1 MRIGTCS
8 ALAATLFAAALARA
22 GPNAWVIDDGEKIRR
37 DATATDFEQ
46 GVDNPVWHPGES
58 VRLFAM
64 RNESVALQVV
74 VEADRAPIDAATV
87 DLARLSGPDGAAIVD
102 GAAESDRTRH
112 RGAIE
117 RFVEHFIVVRRA
129 SGGRTPG
136 ESLGWEKGAAPP
148 PQAWVGPVP
157 DALIP
162 VEFASSSK
170 EYPMRIQPNT
180 NGIVWI
186 DLHVS
191 AGQPP
196 GPYRGRIEVH
206 DGPRALAEIPVDL
219 EVADARLPDR
229 TASTMLFYDRYELAK
244 RAGPGAERHL
254 WKLLHAHRIAPLHD
268 VTSPEDVF
276 RQRDALDGTLY
287 TPERGYE
294 GPAMG
299 LGDGV
304 LSVGAYGALGPPDDR
319 ALVRASAI
327 ADAIAG
333 ANLFEGNDVFLYAAD
348 EQCASPWGGG
358 WRSRLQASSDANAR
372 LLRVGWTCS
381 EDPTSQPVDIAIV
394 QAAYEMGRARAAY
407 GLGKSVWVYNGVL
420 PRTGTFLLDA
430 DAVSP
435 RVNGW
440 LSAMYDVPRWFYW
453 ESVHWYGQRGAE
465 PLDPFVE
472 PETLRNRDGDW
483 ANGDGLLVYPGAQ
496 LDRFQEHSFG
506 FEGVFPSIRLKNW
519 RRGIEDAGYVQL
531 ARARD
536 PARAGAVTHSLIPSA
551 FGSAVGE
558 SPPSWSARGASF
570 FEARRALLEIAL
582 GNSPGA
588 DRPYATAPSGER
600 NSGRRR
606 VRNVSAMALALV
618 AAAFGL
624 FRLRRWS
631 RPR

>member
-1 MRIGTCS
+1 MRIGKSS
-8 ALAATLFAAALARA
+8 ALVATFLAPALARA
-22 GPNAWVIDDGEKIRR
+22 APNVWVIDDGEKIRR
-37 DATATDFEQ
+37 DATATEFER
-46 GVDNPVWHPGES
+46 GAENPVWHPGGP

-74 VEADRAPIDAATV
+74 VEAGPTPIDAATV
-87 DLARLSGPDGAAIVD
+87 DLARLSGPEGAAIIEEG
-102 GAAESDRTRH
+102 GADRTH
-112 RGAIE
+112 QGAAIE

-136 ESLGWEKGAAPP
+136 ESLGWERGAGPP

-162 VEFASSSK
+162 VEFASSSN
-170 EYPMRIQPNT
+170 EYPMRIQPNA

-186 DLHVS
+186 DLNVR
-191 AGQPP
+191 AEQPP
-196 GPYRGRIEVH
+196 GPYRGHIEVY
-206 DGPRALAEIPVDL
+206 DGARALAEIPVEL
-219 EVADARLPDR
+219 EVVDARLPDR
-229 TASTMLFYDRYELAK
+229 TAATMLYYDRDELAK
-244 RAGPGAERHL
+244 RAGPGAETHL
-254 WKLLHAHRIAPLHD
+254 WTLLHAHRIAPLHD
-268 VTSPEDVF
+268 ATSPENVR
-276 RQRDALDGTLY
+276 RQIDALYGTLY
-287 TPERGYE
+287 TRERGYE
-294 GPAMG
+294 GPGAGM
-299 LGDGV
+299 GDGV

-319 ALVRASAI
+319 AIARASAVADAI
-327 ADAIAG
+327 ADA
-333 ANLFEGNDVFLYAAD
+333 NLFDGNDVFLYAAD

-358 WRSRLQASSDANAR
+358 WRSRLRASGNANAR

-381 EDPTSQPVDIAIV
+381 DDPASQPVDIAIV
-394 QAAYEMGRARAAY
+394 QAAFELGQVRAAY
-407 GLGKSVWVYNGVL
+407 GRGKSVWVYNGVL

-440 LSAMYDVPRWFYW
+440 LSAMYGVPRWFYW
-453 ESVHWYGQRGAE
+453 ESVHWYGQRGTE

-483 ANGDGLLVYPGAQ
+483 ANGDGLLVYPGEQ

-519 RRGIEDAGYVQL
+519 RRGIEDAGYVEL

-536 PARAGAVTHSLIPSA
+536 PARADAVTHSLIPRA
-551 FGSAVGE
+551 FADAAGE
-558 SPPSWSARGASF
+558 RPPSWSARGASF
-570 FEARRALLEIAL
+570 FEARRSLLAIAL
-582 GNSPGA
+582 GHFPGPETPGA
-588 DRPYATAPSGER
+588 RAPEGER
-600 NSGRRR
+600 DRERRR
-606 VRNVSAMALALV
+606 VRNFGGMAVTLV

-631 RPR
+631 RRR